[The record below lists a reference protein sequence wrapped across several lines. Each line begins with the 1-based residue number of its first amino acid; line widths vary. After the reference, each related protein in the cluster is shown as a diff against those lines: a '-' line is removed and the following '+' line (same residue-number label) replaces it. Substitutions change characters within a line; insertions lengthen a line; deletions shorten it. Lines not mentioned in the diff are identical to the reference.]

1 MGSLLYRVCKR
12 TIQRGNYPADMTTR
26 IDVFYAGGKIST
38 EEYEELIGLIG

>member
-12 TIQRGNYPADMTTR
+12 TIQRGNYPADMATR

-38 EEYEELIGLIG
+38 EEYEELIGLIR

>member
-12 TIQRGNYPADMTTR
+12 TIQRGNYPADMATR

-38 EEYEELIGLIG
+38 QEYEELIGLIR